1 METMKR
7 YALGLGVGVIALV
20 GLGGWVWHLRLREP
34 RVSAPTPSPAAEAFT
49 PLVRQ
54 SPPARQRALTRLTT
68 QGQGVE
74 RQRARYLLA
83 VDALAQG
90 NPKKALVTLA
100 NLEREYPLLSAHILA
115 QAARAYEKKGDRQAA
130 GVRWQQIVDRYPDQ
144 EVAAEALLA
153 LGRTAEAIRRY
164 PAHPQVVAQVQKAL
178 VQRPND
184 RELLMHLARH
194 GLHLP
199 NLTVYLDR
207 LVNLYRGQLTPE
219 EWQTI
224 AFAYWEKQRYL
235 KAAQAYLLAPL
246 TPEHLYRVARGHQLG
261 GKISEAIGYYQDLLR
276 QYSETPQGVLA
287 LYYLSLLAPAPQ
299 RDQYLQQ
306 LQQRDGERSARVL
319 WKRLPLWEQGEHP
332 QRASQIRT
340 ELLSRYAQTEAAAQL
355 RWELAQEAHK
365 RGHLR
370 QAMYYA
376 EGILQHSAHSSV
388 APQAGFWL
396 GEWAQQL
403 GQKERARA
411 AYTQVVTRYPDSY
424 YAWRSAVRLGWPVG
438 DFQGLLQV
446 QPEVRTQRATFSF
459 WSGSP
464 TLQELY
470 HLGEYQD
477 AWEQWQLEF
486 QQRQQPTLA
495 DQLTDGLIRVGVGDY
510 LEGLFMLATL
520 DRRVQTEADQQQYRQ
535 VQREPIYWQALYP
548 LAYWPQVPTAAAT
561 YGLNPLLVTALIRQ
575 ESRFE
580 AEIVSSAGAVGL
592 MQVLPETGDWIAS
605 KLQRPPF
612 QLHQPQDNLQAGTWF
627 LQYTDGLYQHN
638 ALLAVASYNAGPGNV
653 DQWLKR
659 QRYSNWDQFV
669 EEIPFPETRDYVRQ
683 VFANYWNYLRLYH
696 PAVCERVNPHLCV
709 S

>member
-1 METMKR
+1 MKR
-7 YALGLGVGVIALV
+7 YAVGFGVGLVVLV
-20 GLGGWVWHLRLREP
+20 GLGGWVWHWRP
-34 RVSAPTPSPAAEAFT
+34 RQPAASSAAPSPALRALT

-54 SPPARQRALTRLTT
+54 SPPARQRALTRLSA

-90 NPKKALVTLA
+90 QPKTALATLA
-100 NLEREYPLLSAHILA
+100 NLEREYPLLAAHVLA
-115 QAARAYEKKGDRQAA
+115 QAARAYAKKGDRQAA
-130 GVRWQQIVDRYPDQ
+130 QRRWQQIVARYPQQ

-153 LGRTAEAIRRY
+153 LGRTAEAMSRY

-178 VQRPND
+178 AQQPNN
-184 RELLMHLARH
+184 RELLVHLARH

-219 EWQTI
+219 EWQAI

-261 GKISEAIGYYQDLLR
+261 GKTEEAIGYYQDLLR

-299 RDQYLQQ
+299 RDQYFQQ
-306 LQQRDGERSARVL
+306 LQQRDGERAARVL
-319 WKRLPLWEQGEHP
+319 WERLLLGEQGESP
-332 QRASQIRT
+332 QRVSQIRT
-340 ELLSRYAQTEAAAQL
+340 ELLSRYAQTEAAARL
-355 RWELAQEAHK
+355 RWELAQVEAK
-365 RGHLR
+365 RGNLR
-370 QAMYYA
+370 QAMHYA
-376 EGILQHSAHSSV
+376 EGILQHGAESAV

-403 GQKERARA
+403 GQKERAQA

-424 YAWRSAVRLGWPVG
+424 YAWRAAVRLGWPVG
-438 DFQGLLQV
+438 DFQGLLQA
-446 QPEVRTQRATFSF
+446 QPEVQTQRAPFSL

-470 HLGEYQD
+470 HLGEYRD

-495 DQLTDGLIRVGVGDY
+495 EQLTDGLIRVGVGEY
-510 LEGLFMLATL
+510 LDGLFMLATL
-520 DRRVQTEADQQQYRQ
+520 ERRVQNAADQQQYRQ
-535 VQREPIYWQALYP
+535 VQQEPTYWQALYP
-548 LAYWPQVPTAAAT
+548 LAYWPEVPSAAAT

-592 MQVLPETGDWIAS
+592 MQVLPETGDWIAG
-605 KLQRPPF
+605 KLRRPPF
-612 QLHQPQDNLQAGTWF
+612 QLHRPQENLQAGTWF
-627 LQYTDGLYQHN
+627 LQYTDGLYGHN

-659 QRYSNWDQFV
+659 QQPQNWDQFV
-669 EEIPFPETRDYVRQ
+669 EEIPFLETRDYVRQ
-683 VFANYWNYLRLYH
+683 VFGNYWNYLRLYN
-696 PAVCERVNPHLCV
+696 PAICARVNPHLCV